1 MSELFVGLL
10 VMSVGC
16 YLLKLAGLSIPA
28 AVLEHPIAERITTLI
43 PVGLLGALVAV
54 QGFSTDDR
62 VVVDARLPALLVAAV
77 CLRFRV
83 PFLPMLVAAAVTAAL
98 WRQVL

>member
-1 MSELFVGLL
+1 MSELALGLAA
-10 VMSVGC
+10 VTIGC
-16 YLLKLAGLSIPA
+16 YVLKLAGLSIPA

-62 VVVDARLPALLVAAV
+62 VVIDARLPALVVAAL

-83 PFLPMLVAAAVTAAL
+83 PFLPMLVAAAVTAAA
-98 WRQVL
+98 WRAVF